1 VRLSHKELKAE
12 YAKQQEALREFW
24 NAFDPIGVMDDPDWP
39 RDEYD
44 RYLPQTLRLLK
55 DRAGTLALAR
65 YVENMARDEMDMP
78 VSHQAA
84 IDCARKLEAWFENGS
99 NTSVD

>member
-1 VRLSHKELKAE
+1 VRVSNRDLKAE
-12 YAKQQEALREFW
+12 YVKQQDGLRELW

-55 DRAGTLALAR
+55 DRVGTFALAR
-65 YVENMARDEMDMP
+65 YIENMARDEMDMP

-84 IDCARKLEAWFENGS
+84 IDFARKLEAWFEDGGS
-99 NTSVD
+99 TPTD